1 MQTRNKRQMAKFEKG
16 NDSGKRFQKNVSGN
30 PAGRPKSAMLS
41 DALRRKMLDA
51 MPDASEKTVAD
62 GIADALIKQALN
74 GEVSAIKEVFDRTE
88 GKVSQKIDASIDV
101 FDWQSAIRDYGITP
115 EEILTEAKLLLAEE
129 FDDNDESISE

>member
-41 DALRRKMLDA
+41 DALRLKLREA

-88 GKVSQKIDASIDV
+88 GKVSQRIDASLEIL
-101 FDWQSAIRDYGITP
+101 DWQNGILEFGITAD
-115 EEILTEAKLLLAEE
+115 ELLQEAINLLS
-129 FDDNDESISE
+129 DGNSESISE